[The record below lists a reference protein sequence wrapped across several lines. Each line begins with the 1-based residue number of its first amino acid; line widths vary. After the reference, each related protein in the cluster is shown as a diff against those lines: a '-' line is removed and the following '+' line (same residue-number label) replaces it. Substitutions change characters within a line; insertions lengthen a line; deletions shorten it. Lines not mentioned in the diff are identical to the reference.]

1 MKKPKLVELLIDE
14 TEDIFGIQAISLV
27 ANPAI
32 ERGWVA
38 LNKDNFL
45 SLAKIDEEKRMLVG
59 VALVPE
65 KEIPR
70 YSEEDG
76 EYLVFFSK
84 ETIEKAQELFM
95 NSLKNNKATLEHKE
109 DVSGV
114 SVIETWI
121 KEDDT
126 DKSNLYGFQD
136 VPIGSWFVKMKIYN
150 DEVWEQVKQNKL
162 RGFSIEGY
170 FVDSVVEMQKQDI
183 LDLAEECIECEQKE
197 VLDEIKDVLLN
208 AELKP
213 DKTLD
218 GTPVY
223 KDIEKAELYGELFF
237 NCVGSHAHEIDGETF
252 FMACKTHQE
261 LMRKR
266 KKKATMQKK
275 LERVPGKKER

>member
-1 MKKPKLVELLIDE
+1 
-14 TEDIFGIQAISLV
+14 
-27 ANPAI
+27 
-32 ERGWVA
+32 
-38 LNKDNFL
+38 
-45 SLAKIDEEKRMLVG
+45 
-59 VALVPE
+59 
-65 KEIPR
+65 
-70 YSEEDG
+70 
-76 EYLVFFSK
+76 
-84 ETIEKAQELFM
+84 M

-126 DKSNLYGFQD
+126 DKSNLYGFSD

-266 KKKATMQKK
+266 KKKVKYKK
-275 LERVPGKKER
+275 KKYTSSDYLAKYDWDQCMRDQMAEYGNEETAAKVCAAIKNKTVKR